1 MTVSERPGTSYQVE
15 IHFVIFN
22 HFLISF
28 ISFMKIVIIFS
39 EGNFKSTRNLNRS
52 RLYSLRNLRIF
63 DQKKDFCLTTSARNW
78 AEKEAIAHLLFPF
91 LISASLLLNNLFG
104 LLTTEEYLNCKAVYL
119 HVLTTNYVALRFYE
133 RHKFRLFRYMP
144 CYYAIKGRQ
153 KNGYL
158 YVLYINGGKPPWT
171 FSYPLIYVVCQPR
184 TQAL

>member
-22 HFLISF
+22 HFLISSIF
-28 ISFMKIVIIFS
+28 LYENCSVKKILSPLEIW
-39 EGNFKSTRNLNRS
+39 NRS
-52 RLYSLRNLRIF
+52 RLYLLRNLGIF
-63 DQKKDFCLTTSARNW
+63 DQKRDFCLTTSARNR
-78 AEKEAIAHLLFPF
+78 AEKEAIAYLLFPF